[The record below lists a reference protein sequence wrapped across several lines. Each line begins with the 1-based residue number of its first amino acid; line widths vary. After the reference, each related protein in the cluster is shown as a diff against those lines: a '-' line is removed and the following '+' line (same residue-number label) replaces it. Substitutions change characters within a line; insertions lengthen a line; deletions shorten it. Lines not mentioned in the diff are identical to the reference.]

1 MRSADF
7 GWLIRAGLVGWIVC
21 DGVLGEESRA
31 ANCSGSAFGE
41 SEDGC
46 LDLITKSRRA
56 AMRSVS
62 DRRVTLLLS
71 GVLGVADRGVARLL
85 GLSPPMRL
93 PSLPVFIGAGA
104 AGTLDLE
111 NVRGESESD
120 RGEPMRSPILSRF
133 IGLD

>member
-1 MRSADF
+1 VGSADF
-7 GWLIRAGLVGWIVC
+7 GWLIPAGLVGWIAC
-21 DGVLGEESRA
+21 DEVLGEASRA

-46 LDLITKSRRA
+46 LEVITKSRRA

-71 GVLGVADRGVARLL
+71 GVLGVAARGVAKLL

-93 PSLPVFIGAGA
+93 PSLPVSIGAG
-104 AGTLDLE
+104 LE
-111 NVRGESESD
+111 NVRDERESD
-120 RGEPMRSPILSRF
+120 RGEPMRPPILSRF